1 MVESQRPSPAS
12 LTDSWPE
19 APSTDVAG
27 ENARLFAITLR
38 LAIDGRSIRSIADA
52 AGLDEGTI
60 RKILSGSSWPDLRTI
75 TLLENALRQALW
87 PQYGWKP

>member
-1 MVESQRPSPAS
+1 MVKSQRLSPAS

-19 APSTDVAG
+19 TPSTDFAG

-38 LAIDGRSIRSIADA
+38 LAMYGRSIRSVADS

-75 TLLENALRQALW
+75 SLLEEELKQALW
-87 PQYGWKP
+87 PQYGWRP